1 VQVCVMN
8 ARRGDNYALDITRA
22 RDFSWAPKQSLRGTL
37 PKLAEAMKEDP
48 AKFYKE
54 NKLGAPPAAIKN
66 AAARSHEKSR

>member
-1 VQVCVMN
+1 MN
-8 ARRGDNYALDITRA
+8 ARRGDNYVLDITRA
-22 RDFSWAPKQSLRGTL
+22 RDFIGWAPKQSLRGTL

-54 NKLGAPPAAIKN
+54 NKLGAAPAAIKN